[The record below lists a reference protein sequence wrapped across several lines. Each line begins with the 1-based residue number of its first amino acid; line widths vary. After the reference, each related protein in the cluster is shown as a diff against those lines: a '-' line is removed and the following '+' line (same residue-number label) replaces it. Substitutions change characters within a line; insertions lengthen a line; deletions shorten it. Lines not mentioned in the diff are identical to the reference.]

1 MSCFEKL
8 KWCFKMDIG
17 KKLIAKYQKKKFPLH
32 KQKWSTGK
40 IQRSELRSNFL
51 KQELGARRK
60 ILANNY

>member
-1 MSCFEKL
+1 MVFQ
-8 KWCFKMDIG
+8 DG
-17 KKLIAKYQKKKFPLH
+17 YRKKINSKISKKKFPLH

>member
-1 MSCFEKL
+1 
-8 KWCFKMDIG
+8 MDIG
-17 KKLIAKYQKKKFPLH
+17 KKLIVKYQKKKKFPLH

>member
-1 MSCFEKL
+1 
-8 KWCFKMDIG
+8 MDIG
-17 KKLIAKYQKKKFPLH
+17 KKLIVKYQKKKKKFPLH